1 MQGDLLNIDQNNN
14 SLSNSNNN
22 LNNPM
27 TQRSRTAS
35 QEASNHSSFYP
46 ASVHQQSPPPH
57 QQSNSTFKENRN
69 SWVGGAELEIYP
81 HDDPHQVYASS
92 SHDYSSSSNSHGSD
106 YDPDFSSNESLI
118 REYAINAGGWDVGD
132 KRASFS
138 GSNED
143 EGYYSNQNSGS
154 VRSGKA
160 VSRPRTKS
168 SLFWKRKQVF
178 FTICSNPWGLSSW
191 VLPVFLPFFD
201 RNRDYLHSMEQ
212 WTLAQPLLLI
222 LFSQDIGSTPAQS
235 HSLIPILNLLLSLP
249 RTQTLKEA
257 QKLILSS
264 LSIRTQSSGR
274 RSTMQKIWMTTF
286 INPTQSKMLI
296 KEVASPPKVFQLGPS
311 WTSDCWV
318 WWLYL
323 WWCSS

>member
-1 MQGDLLNIDQNNN
+1 LFLSFEKISYILFRNAFLLFFFLSSQHILQSQQLLLQAFTLSFTSFKFNPEPFSKTKTKFSNFSESLSLSFHRLRPNHLQDLPPPMQGDLLNIDQNNN

-178 FTICSNPWGLSSW
+178 FTICSNP
-191 VLPVFLPFFD
+191 
-201 RNRDYLHSMEQ
+201 
-212 WTLAQPLLLI
+212 
-222 LFSQDIGSTPAQS
+222 
-235 HSLIPILNLLLSLP
+235 
-249 RTQTLKEA
+249 
-257 QKLILSS
+257 
-264 LSIRTQSSGR
+264 
-274 RSTMQKIWMTTF
+274 
-286 INPTQSKMLI
+286 
-296 KEVASPPKVFQLGPS
+296 
-311 WTSDCWV
+311 
-318 WWLYL
+318 
-323 WWCSS
+323 